1 MSEDNTYSTTDFYTT
16 AVLVFKKFEVIR
28 ISTDKEKG
36 KGRVK
41 RFHFE
46 NTPELQETVMSYM
59 NGKLE
64 GNLRGFRNSI
74 ETVKD
79 MVHSG

>member
-1 MSEDNTYSTTDFYTT
+1 MDNRYVTSDFYTT
-16 AVLVFKKFEVIR
+16 AVLILSGFEVLEVTSHGPDR
-28 ISTDKEKG
+28 
-36 KGRVK
+36 RVK
-41 RFHFE
+41 KFHFE
-46 NTPELQETVMSYM
+46 DTEELQKVIMDYM

-64 GNLRGFRNSI
+64 GNIRAFRNSI

>member
-1 MSEDNTYSTTDFYTT
+1 MDESKYVTSDFYTT
-16 AVLVFKKFEVIR
+16 AVLILSGFEVLEVT
-28 ISTDKEKG
+28 SHGPALK
-36 KGRVK
+36 VK
-41 RFHFE
+41 KFHFE
-46 NTPELQETVMSYM
+46 NTAELQEVIMSYM

-64 GNLRGFRNSI
+64 GNIRAFRNSI

>member
-1 MSEDNTYSTTDFYTT
+1 MGEDRYVTSDFYTT
-16 AVLVFKKFEVIR
+16 AVLILNGFEVLEVT
-28 ISTDKEKG
+28 SHGPTLK
-36 KGRVK
+36 VK
-41 RFHFE
+41 RFHFKDTE
-46 NTPELQETVMSYM
+46 KLQKVIMDYM

-64 GNLRGFRNSI
+64 GNIRAFRNSI

>member
-1 MSEDNTYSTTDFYTT
+1 MDERYTTTDFYTT
-16 AVLVFKKFEVIR
+16 AVLIHQGFEILEVT
-28 ISTDKEKG
+28 SHGPD
-36 KGRVK
+36 GRVK

-46 NTPELQETVMSYM
+46 DTPKLREVIMAYM

-64 GNLRGFRNSI
+64 GNIRDFRNSV

-79 MVHSG
+79 LLHN

>member
-1 MSEDNTYSTTDFYTT
+1 MEKRYTTGDFYTT
-16 AVLVFKKFEVIR
+16 AVLLFTGFEVLEVT
-28 ISTDKEKG
+28 SHGPD
-36 KGRVK
+36 GRVK
-41 RFHFE
+41 KFHFE
-46 NTPELQETVMSYM
+46 DTPELNKVIMDYM

-64 GNLRGFRNSI
+64 GNIREFRNSI